1 MPELIPFTH
10 TDMASLV
17 SVRNGE
23 TKLGQCVHLANH
35 EHPLETILVTARAHG
50 ARFAIIGVSEDIGP
64 RANLGRGGA
73 TDAFTASMHQWLN
86 LQSNRFLSGTECL
99 VLGQVNTADLQQQT
113 TSNTADN
120 TDVTLDV
127 LRDAVEQLDERV
139 IRIVSAILKAG
150 LEPILIGGGHNN
162 AYGLLMATYNHYQR
176 QVAAVNLDPHSDFR
190 LLEGRHSGN
199 GFSYAANRGA
209 LGYYHVLG
217 LHELKNSETNLSQLT
232 EFGGT
237 WHSLQQIWIRRELSL
252 SEALVDIAAKLNDK
266 GLPVG
271 LELDVDAIAK
281 MPSSASTI
289 AGVPLLDAA
298 HYVSYIARHCPCA
311 YLHLAEAAPS
321 CHEAGIEAGLRDVGQ
336 SLSELIYAYIQARTA
351 FLTQ

>member
-113 TSNTADN
+113 TSNTADK
-120 TDVTLDV
+120 TDVTLGE

-139 IRIVSAILKAG
+139 IRIVSAILTAG

-162 AYGLLMATYNHYQR
+162 AYGLLMATYSHYQR

-199 GFSYAANRGA
+199 GFSYAADRGA

-252 SEALVDIAAKLNDK
+252 SEALVDIAAKLNDT

-311 YLHLAEAAPS
+311 YLHVAEAAPS

>member
-1 MPELIPFTH
+1 MLEFIPFTQA
-10 TDMASLV
+10 DVASLV
-17 SVRNGE
+17 SPRAGE
-23 TKLGQCVHLANH
+23 TKIGQCVHLANN
-35 EHPLETILVTARAHG
+35 ENSLNAILATAKAHG
-50 ARFAIIGVSEDIGP
+50 AQFAILGVGEDIGP

-73 TDAFTASMHQWLN
+73 TDAFTTSLRQWLN
-86 LQSNRFLSGTECL
+86 LQSNRFLSGAECL
-99 VLGQVNTADLQQQT
+99 ILGQVHTEDLQLQST
-113 TSNTADN
+113 GANVDS
-120 TDVTLDV
+120 
-127 LRDAVEQLDERV
+127 LRQAVERLDERV
-139 IRIVSAILKAG
+139 IKIVTAIMAAG

-162 AYGLLMATYNHYQR
+162 AYGLLMATYAHYQR

-209 LGYYHVLG
+209 LGSYHVLG
-217 LHELKNSETNLSQLT
+217 LHELKNSEANLQQLT

-237 WHSLQQIWIRRELSL
+237 WHSLQQIWVRREMTLTQ
-252 SEALVDIAAKLNDK
+252 ALHEIADKLNSNS
-266 GLPVG
+266 LPVG

-281 MPSSASTI
+281 MPSSASTA

-321 CHEAGIEAGLRDVGQ
+321 CHEVGMEAGLKEVGQ
-336 SLSELIYAYIQARTA
+336 SISELIYAYVQGRCQY
-351 FLTQ
+351 LS